1 MQSQARREPMSES
14 DALKLFETCSNRG
27 RWGDD
32 DERGTLNLISPEK
45 RIGAAQLVR
54 DGVVVP
60 TGRSIDT
67 KPSAKNY
74 LPAIHRMLYVS
85 HDDAIG
91 CVDTFEIAPHG
102 FAVTHL
108 DAIGHVYFDGSMYN
122 GRSPSEEARADGLHW
137 ASIGA
142 LADGI
147 FTRGVLLDIA
157 AVRGKA
163 WLDEDEYIWPED
175 LDEAERRAGVAVEA
189 GDVIFVHTGLEARE
203 RAQGTEDPS
212 RRAGLS
218 ADCVP
223 WLFERDIAAYA
234 GDCIER
240 LPHPYSRLISPLHM
254 VGMVAMGLVMLDSPQ
269 TEPIVDAC
277 TRFVRS
283 EFLVTCAPW
292 VAPLGTGS
300 PVNPL
305 CIF

>member
-1 MQSQARREPMSES
+1 MQSQAQREPMPEL

-32 DERGTLNLISPEK
+32 DQRGTLNLISAEK
-45 RIGAAQLVR
+45 RIRSAQLVSH
-54 DGVVVP
+54 GVVVP
-60 TGRSIDT
+60 IGRSIDT
-67 KPSAKNY
+67 VPSAKNY
-74 LPAIHRMLYVS
+74 LPATHRML
-85 HDDAIG
+85 DLGNEAAIG

-108 DAIGHVYFDGSMYN
+108 DAIGHVFFDGSMYN
-122 GRSPSEEARADGLHW
+122 GRSPSEKARTDGLHW
-137 ASIGA
+137 ASISA
-142 LADGI
+142 LAGGI

-157 AVRGKA
+157 AVRGTA

-203 RAQGTEDPS
+203 RALGMEDPS

-223 WLFERDIAAYA
+223 WLFERDIAAYS

-254 VGMVAMGLVMLDSPQ
+254 VGMVAMGLVMLDSPR
-269 TEPIVDAC
+269 TEPIVNAC
-277 TRFVRS
+277 ATFGRS

-292 VAPLGTGS
+292 AAPLGTGS

>member
-1 MQSQARREPMSES
+1 MPTLAMREPMSEA
-14 DALKLFETCSNRG
+14 DALTLLETCSNRG
-27 RWGDD
+27 RWGDED
-32 DERGTLNLISPEK
+32 QRGTLNLISVEK
-45 RIGAAQLVR
+45 RIRSAQLVKQ
-54 DGVVVP
+54 GVVVP
-60 TGRSIDT
+60 IGRDIDT
-67 KPSAKNY
+67 TASPKNY

-85 HDDAIG
+85 HEDPVG

-102 FAVTHL
+102 YAVTHL
-108 DAIGHVYFDGSMYN
+108 DAIGHVYFEGSMYN
-122 GRSPSEEARADGLHW
+122 GRSPSEKAKADGLHW
-137 ASIGA
+137 ASISA
-142 LADGI
+142 LAEGI

-157 AVRGKA
+157 AVRGKS

-175 LDEAERRAGVAVEA
+175 LDDAERRAGVTVEP

-203 RAQGTEDPS
+203 RALGSEDPS

-218 ADCVP
+218 ADCIP
-223 WLFERDIAAYA
+223 WLFQRDIAAYS

-240 LPHPYSRLISPLHM
+240 VPHPYSRLISPLHM
-254 VGMVAMGLVMLDSPQ
+254 VGMVAMGLVMLDSPR
-269 TEPIVDAC
+269 TERIVNAC
-277 TRFVRS
+277 STFARS